1 VDNREDIT
9 ANHKRQTKTK
19 NQMTITGVV
28 HHIGPVETVGDKGF
42 TKRLLVVRTDQQY
55 DNLIPVELKKDKT
68 ALADGLKVG
77 QSVTV
82 HTNIG
87 GREYNGKF
95 YPSITGW
102 KIEAG
107 QAVAAPVADEQ
118 PF

>member
-1 VDNREDIT
+1 
-9 ANHKRQTKTK
+9 
-19 NQMTITGVV
+19 MTITGTV
-28 HHIGPVETVGDKGF
+28 HHVGPVESVGDKGF

-55 DNLIPVELKKDKT
+55 DNLIPVELKKDKC

-82 HTNIG
+82 HVNVG
-87 GREYNGKF
+87 GREYGGKF

-102 KIEAG
+102 KIES
-107 QAVAAPVADEQ
+107 QAAPQSVAAPVAEDSDPDGL

>member
-1 VDNREDIT
+1 
-9 ANHKRQTKTK
+9 
-19 NQMTITGVV
+19 MTITGVV

-42 TKRLLVVRTDQQY
+42 TKRLLVVRTESQY
-55 DNLIPVELKKDKT
+55 DNLIPVELKKDKC
-68 ALADGLKVG
+68 ALADGLKLG

-102 KIEAG
+102 KIEAD
-107 QAVAAPVADEQ
+107 QSAPPQNQSAPPAKQSAPVAVEDDNYDL

>member
-1 VDNREDIT
+1 
-9 ANHKRQTKTK
+9 
-19 NQMTITGVV
+19 MTITGTV
-28 HHIGPVETVGDKGF
+28 HHIGPVESVGDKGF

-87 GREYNGKF
+87 GREYNGK
-95 YPSITGW
+95 YYTSITGW
-102 KIEAG
+102 KIEAD
-107 QAVAAPVADEQ
+107 QSAPPQNQSAPVAKQSAPPVDDDL

>member
-1 VDNREDIT
+1 
-9 ANHKRQTKTK
+9 
-19 NQMTITGVV
+19 MTITGVV

-42 TKRLLVVRTDQQY
+42 TKRLLVVRTESQY

-68 ALADGLKVG
+68 SLADGLKVG

-82 HTNIG
+82 HVNVG

-107 QAVAAPVADEQ
+107 QSAPPQNQSAPLAKQSAPPVEDNDPDGL

>member
-1 VDNREDIT
+1 
-9 ANHKRQTKTK
+9 
-19 NQMTITGVV
+19 MTITGTV
-28 HHIGPVETVGDKGF
+28 HLIGHVETVGDKGF

-68 ALADGLKVG
+68 ALADGLKLG

-82 HTNIG
+82 HVNLE

-102 KIEAG
+102 KLEAG
-107 QAVAAPVADEQ
+107 QAQAAPQAVAAPVAEDSDPDGL

>member
-1 VDNREDIT
+1 
-9 ANHKRQTKTK
+9 
-19 NQMTITGVV
+19 MSTITGVV
-28 HHIGPVETVGDKGF
+28 HHVGPVETVGDKGF
-42 TKRLLVVRTDQQY
+42 TKRLLVVRTESQY
-55 DNLIPVELKKDKT
+55 DNLIPVELKKDKC
-68 ALADGLKVG
+68 ALADGLKLG

-102 KIEAG
+102 KIEASAPP
-107 QAVAAPVADEQ
+107 QNQSAPVARRSAPPVDDDL

>member
-1 VDNREDIT
+1 
-9 ANHKRQTKTK
+9 
-19 NQMTITGVV
+19 
-28 HHIGPVETVGDKGF
+28 
-42 TKRLLVVRTDQQY
+42 
-55 DNLIPVELKKDKT
+55 
-68 ALADGLKVG
+68 LADGLKVG

-102 KIEAG
+102 KVDQHVETG
-107 QAVAAPVADEQ
+107 PQPTVAEDNDP

>member
-1 VDNREDIT
+1 
-9 ANHKRQTKTK
+9 
-19 NQMTITGVV
+19 
-28 HHIGPVETVGDKGF
+28 VGDKGF

-68 ALADGLKVG
+68 ALADGLKLG

-87 GREYNGKF
+87 GREYNGKY

-102 KIEAG
+102 KIEVD
-107 QAVAAPVADEQ
+107 QSAPPQNQSAPPQNVSAPPAEDDTEL

>member
-1 VDNREDIT
+1 
-9 ANHKRQTKTK
+9 
-19 NQMTITGVV
+19 MTITGVV

-82 HTNIG
+82 HVNVG

-95 YPSITGW
+95 YSSITGW
-102 KIEAG
+102 KIEAD
-107 QAVAAPVADEQ
+107 QSAPVAKQSAPVAKQSAPVAVEDDNYNP

>member
-1 VDNREDIT
+1 
-9 ANHKRQTKTK
+9 
-19 NQMTITGVV
+19 MTITGVV

-42 TKRLLVVRTDQQY
+42 TKRLLVV
-55 DNLIPVELKKDKT
+55 DNGDKFNNLVPIDLQKDNTK
-68 ALADGLKVG
+68 LADPLYVG

-82 HTNIG
+82 HMNIG

-102 KIEAG
+102 KVES
-107 QAVAAPVADEQ
+107 QAAPQPVAAPVAEDGP